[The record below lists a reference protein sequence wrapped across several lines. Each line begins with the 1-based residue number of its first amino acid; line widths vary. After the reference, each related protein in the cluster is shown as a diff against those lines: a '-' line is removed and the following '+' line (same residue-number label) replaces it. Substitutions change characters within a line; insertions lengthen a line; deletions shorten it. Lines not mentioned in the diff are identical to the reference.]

1 LQLIIFFFK
10 KKKSFLFSDDEND
23 VYQKFVS
30 ILGYYFE
37 PTNFSGD
44 ETQNIYYYYRPNF
57 KKPNNLSIDTH
68 ENASDIVGSFL
79 DIFNYAENPLF
90 LRLEC
95 TFRKPTFGKP
105 IPTDVF
111 EDIDYTHKGYGPEE
125 STSTG
130 VLEDIYHTPKGSSFV
145 RFPVSSLPTSY
156 SCTVDN
162 KFYDFSPE
170 SIGTKASPV
179 ESSDGTTATL
189 HLICLTLPRANKEVE
204 ITVDFT
210 TEDNMKR

>member
-1 LQLIIFFFK
+1 M
-10 KKKSFLFSDDEND
+10 
-23 VYQKFVS
+23 
-30 ILGYYFE
+30 
-37 PTNFSGD
+37 
-44 ETQNIYYYYRPNF
+44 QNLYYYYRPNF

-68 ENASDIVGSFL
+68 ENAADISGIFL

-95 TFRKPTFGKP
+95 TFRKPTVLEDIDYAHRNSTG
-105 IPTDVF
+105 VF
-111 EDIDYTHKGYGPEE
+111 EDIDHMHRPKE
-125 STSTG
+125 SN
-130 VLEDIYHTPKGSSFV
+130 FV

-156 SCTVDN
+156 SCTLDD

-189 HLICLTLPRANKEVE
+189 HLICLTLPRVDNEVVE
-204 ITVDFT
+204 IVDLV
-210 TEDNMKR
+210 TEDDVKRYLFLFLWCFPLFL